1 MKFFV
6 TLQLADVVTTLVF
19 LSMGLAETNPLAEH
33 FMNWFGPVPGLLILK
48 GLAISIALLCRLA
61 ASPRFFRRVN
71 AVYAIVVAM
80 NLLTIVTAKRA

>member
-6 TLQLADVVTTLVF
+6 TLQFADIVTTLIF

-33 FMNWFGPVPGLLILK
+33 FMTWFGPLPGLLILK

-61 ASPRFFRRVN
+61 ASPRFFRRINV
-71 AVYAIVVAM
+71 VYAVVVAM
-80 NLLTIVTAKRA
+80 NLITIFTAKRA